1 MERRIIWSP
10 WRYEYIRSI
19 DKKTS
24 CILCELPKK
33 PDGESYIVYRGR
45 HVYVVLNA
53 YPYNSGHLMIVPYV
67 HKRSI
72 EELGED
78 VRRELM
84 EVLVQAVKV
93 LKKALLPDGINIG
106 INLGRIA
113 GAGIEEH
120 IHIHVVPRWAGDSNF
135 MPVIGGDKS
144 LPISL
149 RETYKLLKNVWKN
162 MIGL

>member
-1 MERRIIWSP
+1 
-10 WRYEYIRSI
+10 
-19 DKKTS
+19 
-24 CILCELPKK
+24 LCELPKK

-93 LKKALLPDGINIG
+93 LKKTLLPDGINIG
-106 INLGRIA
+106 INLGRVA

-120 IHIHVVPRWAGDSNF
+120 FHIHVVPRWAGDSNF

-162 MIGL
+162 MIGCEEALDL